1 MSWITIGIIAAIVVF
16 VGILIGAGYV
26 KSPPD
31 KAFIISGPHK
41 KTRMLIGKAGVKI
54 PFVERMDKLDLSLIP
69 IDVKTSSEV
78 PTADYINIKVDAA
91 VNVKIGKDTE
101 SLSKAAVNFL
111 NKRSDE
117 IGRVAREVLEGNMRE
132 IVGQMQLQEM
142 VSDRQKFAEMVKE
155 NAAPDLAA
163 MGLEIISFN
172 VQNFVDGNQVI
183 ENLGVDNVEQIRKKA
198 QIARAQSERDVAI
211 EKAKAAKEAND
222 AKATAQEAIAERDA
236 QLATKQAALKKE
248 VDKERAQADA
258 ALGIEEE
265 NQRKLRDVAATDANI
280 AKAEREAELKQKEIQ
295 LKEYELDAIIRK
307 QADAEKYAAEQK
319 AEAQRIARQ
328 SQAEADKFEAQRRAE
343 ADKFAAEQRAA
354 AMRIEAEQKAEAL
367 KIEAEAKKQAAL
379 AEAEGITAIGKAE
392 AEAIQKKAEA
402 QKLMSDASI
411 IEMTMAALP
420 QIVANAA
427 APLTNV
433 DKITFYGEG
442 GSTKLIGDVM
452 NSTSQVIEGVKE
464 STGIDITS
472 LIAGYFGGKAANN

>member
-1 MSWITIGIIAAIVVF
+1 MSWITIGIIVAIVVF

-31 KAFIISGPHK
+31 KAYIISGPHK
-41 KTRMLIGKAGVKI
+41 KTRMLIGKAGLKI
-54 PFVERMDKLDLSLIP
+54 PFIERMDKLDLSLIP

-101 SLSKAAVNFL
+101 SLNKAAVNFL
-111 NKRSDE
+111 NKRNEE

-132 IVGQMQLQEM
+132 IVGQMRLEEM

-155 NAAPDLAA
+155 NAAPDLAS

-248 VDKERAQADA
+248 VDKEKAQADA

-295 LKEYELDAIIRK
+295 LKEYELDALIRK

-343 ADKFAAEQRAA
+343 ADKFV
-354 AMRIEAEQKAEAL
+354 AEQKAEAL

-392 AEAIQKKAEA
+392 AEAIEKKAEA
-402 QKLMSDASI
+402 QRLMGEASV
-411 IEMTMAALP
+411 IEMYLNALP

-433 DKITFYGEG
+433 DSITMYGEG
-442 GSTKLIGDVM
+442 NSAKMVGDIMQSTNQVM
-452 NSTSQVIEGVKE
+452 AGLADN
-464 STGIDITS
+464 GIDIKA
-472 LIAGYFGGKAANN
+472 LLAGAIGGKMASN

>member
-41 KTRMLIGKAGVKI
+41 KTRMLIGKAGLKI

-91 VNVKIGKDTE
+91 VNVKIGKDAE
-101 SLSKAAVNFL
+101 SLNKAAVNFL
-111 NKRSDE
+111 NKRNDE

-163 MGLEIISFN
+163 MGLEIVSFN

-198 QIARAQSERDVAI
+198 QIAKAQARKDVAI
-211 EKAKAAKEAND
+211 EEAKAAQEAND

-248 VDKERAQADA
+248 VDKEKAQAEA

-280 AKAEREAELKQKEIQ
+280 AKAEREAELKKKQIE
-295 LKEYELDAIIRK
+295 LKEYELDALVRK
-307 QADAEKYAAEQK
+307 QADADKYAAEQK
-319 AEAQRIARQ
+319 AAAEKISRQNRADADRYEAEREAEAQ
-328 SQAEADKFEAQRRAE
+328 
-343 ADKFAAEQRAA
+343 KFAIEQKAA

-402 QKLMSDASI
+402 QKLMGEASV
-411 IEMTMAALP
+411 IEMYLNALP

-433 DKITFYGEG
+433 DSITMYGEG
-442 GSTKLIGDVM
+442 NSAKMVGDVM
-452 NSTSQVIEGVKE
+452 QSANQVMAGLAEN
-464 STGIDITS
+464 GIDIKS
-472 LIAGYFGGKAANN
+472 LLAGAIGGKMASN